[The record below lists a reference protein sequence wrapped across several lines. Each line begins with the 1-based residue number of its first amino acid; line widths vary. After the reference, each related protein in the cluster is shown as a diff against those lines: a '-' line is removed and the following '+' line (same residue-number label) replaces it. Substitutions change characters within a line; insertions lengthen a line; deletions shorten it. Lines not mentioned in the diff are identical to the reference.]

1 MRKMKH
7 VVLYCTA
14 ILLSVAGFGV
24 CAEEALGTKA
34 VDKPLVILF
43 APSENTPAFSLTQ
56 PFRDGILAAYEEDK
70 DQYELRQMPLDPGSN
85 VEEALAAA
93 ADAGAMLVIGPIFK
107 NSVNEVATMSYV
119 PVPVLAINR
128 TQQQEVPKLFMSID
142 MSSEGQMEQLVREA
156 VTKTADGAAGQPFVI
171 FTTEQAYDQ
180 GLSRVAQE
188 ELLKQGVAADVVLI
202 APENFGALRKRFES
216 ARPRGAIFATD
227 SAHASLVRPYL
238 PSDVATFGTSY
249 TNPQTQSDPMTALT
263 QSNDLKGMVTLEL
276 PSIIEMDAPTYS
288 KYRDRLMQLKGD
300 DRLMFSIGVDSWR
313 LGKDWLQWHEK
324 MDYADGLSGKLH
336 FDKNASP
343 RVQRELVPAVVTTK
357 AQTHAQ
363 DELEFEEDEH
373 GNRTELQGKKK

>member
-128 TQQQEVPKLFMSID
+128 TQRQEVPKLFMSID
-142 MSSEGQMEQLVREA
+142 VLGRS
-156 VTKTADGAAGQPFVI
+156 DGAAC
-171 FTTEQAYDQ
+171 Q
-180 GLSRVAQE
+180 GGGDKDGGRRSR
-188 ELLKQGVAADVVLI
+188 
-202 APENFGALRKRFES
+202 
-216 ARPRGAIFATD
+216 
-227 SAHASLVRPYL
+227 
-238 PSDVATFGTSY
+238 
-249 TNPQTQSDPMTALT
+249 TALCNLHHRAGLR
-263 QSNDLKGMVTLEL
+263 SGLKPGCAGRAAEAGRG
-276 PSIIEMDAPTYS
+276 SGRS
-288 KYRDRLMQLKGD
+288 SYR
-300 DRLMFSIGVDSWR
+300 
-313 LGKDWLQWHEK
+313 
-324 MDYADGLSGKLH
+324 A
-336 FDKNASP
+336 
-343 RVQRELVPAVVTTK
+343 
-357 AQTHAQ
+357 
-363 DELEFEEDEH
+363 
-373 GNRTELQGKKK
+373 